1 MDMRIQGLIILLI
14 ATVVLGSLL
23 GSCGGGTGIPQ
34 DLQEAAELNQDL
46 VVSETAS
53 ENLDGSPA
61 DVSGLPALPEGLEP
75 GKGSSAVGDGA
86 APSVRGNDY
95 INAANATETDSG
107 LLLQPPGFG
116 LAWALYG
123 IEGLNDYDV
132 TGLDV
137 QASQLEDAGG
147 YFVAVGNY
155 SNRSWT
161 ISGPHVAA
169 ARVRLPE
176 DASYISPAG
185 TLYFVVFTLDP
196 AGTLMQSASAILDR
210 ETDRPMRRSHA
221 PWGLEASDGTTE
233 GGIAL
238 HWNAPRRGEVEG
250 YVIMRRLQ
258 PGEAVGEHDLEV
270 RGFVAI
276 GRTAETR
283 FFDDNARPDTRYFY
297 SVVARNDAGRSA
309 HSNVDGGWWGDA
321 RPDVHPFL
329 AGIVTSEDGRPVPGV
344 SVGIADGGD
353 RARVLTNDN
362 GKFVL
367 RNLRDGIYFLHAET
381 GNDRTIA
388 LPETIRVEIAGEPVR
403 GIHFIV
409 KRAGAGTDDGGDD
422 DPIVE

>member
-1 MDMRIQGLIILLI
+1 MRKTGILSTTI
-14 ATVVLGSLL
+14 VLAAMLASLL
-23 GSCGGGTGIPQ
+23 GSCGGGSSAPQ
-34 DLQEAAELNQDL
+34 DLQLTPAPTQPL
-46 VVSETAS
+46 VVSDTVT

-86 APSVRGNDY
+86 VPSVRGNDY
-95 INAANATETDSG
+95 INADNATETDAG
-107 LLLQPPGFG
+107 LLLQPQGFG
-116 LAWALYG
+116 LAWAMYG
-123 IEGLNDYDV
+123 MEGLGDADLI
-132 TGLDV
+132 GLDV
-137 QASQLEDAGG
+137 EAKPLEGSSG

-155 SNRSWT
+155 SNRSWS
-161 ISGPHVAA
+161 ISPLQDGPAKI
-169 ARVRLPE
+169 RLPG

-221 PWGLEASDGTTE
+221 PWGLEASDGTVD
-233 GGIAL
+233 GGIGL
-238 HWNAPRRGEVEG
+238 HWNAPRRGSVEG
-250 YVIMRRLQ
+250 YVIFRRLQ
-258 PGEAVGEHDLEV
+258 PGEDAGEHDLEV

-283 FFDDNARPDTRYFY
+283 FFDDNARPNTRYFY

-321 RPDVHPFL
+321 RPDVHPFI
-329 AGIVTSEDGRPVPGV
+329 AGIVTTEDGRPVPGV

-353 RARVLTNDN
+353 QARVLTNDN

-381 GNDRTIA
+381 GNDRTIT
-388 LPETIRVEIAGEPVR
+388 LPEHIRVEIAGEPVR

-409 KRAGAGTDDGGDD
+409 KRVGDGTDDGGDD
-422 DPIVE
+422 PIVD